1 MALKWIWLY
10 DRGYYTLS
18 DIDIDIYLY
27 GDIIP

>member
-18 DIDIDIYLY
+18 DIDIYLY